1 MSSFLEL
8 ITRLIRWFI
17 NENNR
22 NKEKQYTDDPAN
34 TISNGGRVQQSDKTF
49 TELAEQAKRDP
60 TK

>member
-22 NKEKQYTDDPAN
+22 NKEKQYTDDPAH
-34 TISNGGRVQQSDKTF
+34 TISNDGRVQQSDKTF
-49 TELAEQAKRDP
+49 TELAEQTKRNPAK
-60 TK
+60 